1 MNTMLRRRTSFLE
14 ILAELASD
22 PHSELEVGLVT
33 GSIPGQL
40 RAVRVRSGF
49 GLGLGF
55 KLEVLK

>member
-1 MNTMLRRRTSFLE
+1 MLRRRTSFLE

-33 GSIPGQL
+33 GSIPGQF